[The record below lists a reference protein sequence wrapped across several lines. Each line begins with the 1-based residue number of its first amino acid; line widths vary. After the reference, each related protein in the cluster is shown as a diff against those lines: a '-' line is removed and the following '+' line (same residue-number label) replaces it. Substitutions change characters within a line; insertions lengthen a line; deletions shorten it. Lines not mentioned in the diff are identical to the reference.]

1 VGLCVNICTRWQK
14 KNDDVAPRQQ
24 KPPQNTATPA
34 KTTSE
39 TAEGVKLDGFN
50 SS

>member
-1 VGLCVNICTRWQK
+1 LYTTTV

-24 KPPQNTATPA
+24 KPPQNTAMSA
-34 KTTSE
+34 KTILE